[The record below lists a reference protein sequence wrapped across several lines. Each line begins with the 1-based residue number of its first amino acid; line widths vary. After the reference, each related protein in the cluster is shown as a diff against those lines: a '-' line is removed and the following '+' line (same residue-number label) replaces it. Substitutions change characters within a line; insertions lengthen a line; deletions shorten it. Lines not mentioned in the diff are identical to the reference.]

1 MGKDVNVIYLYT
13 WTCFSVF
20 LFITNSSHIVR
31 REVSVV
37 CIFSTVAILPTAHMY
52 RGMEVPF
59 IYRCSI
65 IFVLFSLFFFF
76 FTNSLH
82 IQFLSDRNQAGMGI
96 CGVSTMLCL
105 FQACFPSPSCGGSLL
120 YGQYSVNEETRT
132 FFLRTFDNNLEHVKT
147 EDVGWKRKISD
158 KRLACAEDDRKIMLC
173 ILRQ

>member
-1 MGKDVNVIYLYT
+1 MFIYLVLLLFYQQL
-13 WTCFSVF
+13 TCTEEWKYH
-20 LFITNSSHIVR
+20 LFTDV
-31 REVSVV
+31 
-37 CIFSTVAILPTAHMY
+37 
-52 RGMEVPF
+52 
-59 IYRCSI
+59 
-65 IFVLFSLFFFF
+65 VLFLSFFHFFFFF